1 MNRVTIIALLSCVA
15 LQAHAGAQTFDAAGV
30 KVEVPAS
37 WVTDVKGTAVTI
49 MTKDQMAVVTVTSV
63 TSEGVGGAALSPTYD
78 AVRAQVA
85 GMVADASLGP
95 KKDGAIGS
103 MKGFVSTGTGTISGA
118 PVSLLF
124 AVLPASSSK
133 VVIVISIGVKGK
145 YEKYEKELQR
155 VLFSIASA
163 DAAASKPAPAAVVD
177 TGGLYEASELSKLP
191 DDARRAA
198 IEFARGVTNWDDP
211 STPHADGPELL
222 ASFLGKTVKVGK
234 KSVKAAVMTDEI
246 ALEGPQA
253 WAQSYLGWMEDSG
266 PLHVD
271 KKGNNLHI
279 YRGSGYGDTPT
290 AILKKAKRWELV
302 EIKTID
308 LGSP

>member
-1 MNRVTIIALLSCVA
+1 MNRVTISVLLSCVA
-15 LQAHAGAQTFDAAGV
+15 LQAHAGARTFDAAGV

-37 WVTDVKGTAVTI
+37 WVTDVKGTTVTL

-63 TSEGVGGAALSPTYD
+63 TAEGVGGAALSATYD
-78 AVRAQVA
+78 AVRGQVA
-85 GMVADASLGP
+85 GMVADAALGP

-103 MKGFVSTGTGTISGA
+103 MKGFISTGTGTISDA

-163 DAAASKPAPAAVVD
+163 DAAEAKPAPAGAVD
-177 TGGLYEASELSKLP
+177 TGGLYDAAALSKLP
-191 DDARRAA
+191 EDARKAA
-198 IEFARGVTNWDDP
+198 LEFARGVTNWDDP
-211 STPHADGPELL
+211 STPHADGPDLL
-222 ASFLGKTVKVGK
+222 AGFVGKTVKVGK
-234 KSVKAAVMTDEI
+234 KSVKAIVMTDEI

-253 WAQSYLGWMEDSG
+253 WAENYLGWMADSG
-266 PLHVD
+266 PFHVD

-279 YRGSGYGDTPT
+279 YRGSGYGETPT
-290 AILKKAKRWELV
+290 AILKKGKRWELA